1 VLVTEQDANLRRHLA
16 LLRSLG
22 NHLLHLPIHSM
33 QARQSTNRIAQIEPQ
48 GMRGRT
54 THLGGGR
61 LEPGR
66 RSPLVRQRRRRD
78 TLPAAR
84 RRAPAIRT
92 HEIHSRSN
100 EWRGREGERLTRG
113 CAYAPWRRIGVYLRR
128 RRGGG
133 LLLQRRRRRRE
144 GERRRVRR

>member
-1 VLVTEQDANLRRHLA
+1 LVIISSTC
-16 LLRSLG
+16 
-22 NHLLHLPIHSM
+22 
-33 QARQSTNRIAQIEPQ
+33 QSTACKRVNRQTASPKSNHS